1 MCGGTR
7 ACGCFSICCL
17 RADVE
22 GDCSANAMLDN
33 RECERCDTTED
44 VREDA
49 RGQRGAEDLAR
60 EVALV
65 AEHLQAQGGSV
76 GEIVGDSGE
85 RS

>member
-49 RGQRGAEDLAR
+49 AEPTLPTRNALLLERKESLAAMLL
-60 EVALV
+60 AL
-65 AEHLQAQGGSV
+65 
-76 GEIVGDSGE
+76 
-85 RS
+85 